1 MCVCVC
7 VCVCAGARAVTHDAR
22 PSASDE
28 PDVREVRERGDDGTL
43 EWGATL
49 MRVEWLPARCQP
61 GSGRSPTLPTPS
73 PQPRTPVGSAQ
84 HRPAAPRARPV
95 VRIAPWRRRVSG
107 VGWVCI
113 CVYIYA
119 RALHMF
125 SGGGAAR
132 RSGRVESSAR
142 GGWGGS
148 TFCALPDP
156 VRVTAYGS
164 LAGGRC
170 GPESLRV
177 VTLTV
182 RPLLGVTSRS
192 ISSSTSADSG
202 VWTPAA
208 PAGIQAQTAE
218 QGAEG
223 FIVFFSTLR

>member
-1 MCVCVC
+1 MRTARWEIQCAALLLLPCVCVC

-113 CVYIYA
+113 CVYTHALYICSPAAAPRGGPVASSPA
-119 RALHMF
+119 RAV
-125 SGGGAAR
+125 GGG
-132 RSGRVESSAR
+132 
-142 GGWGGS
+142 
-148 TFCALPDP
+148 
-156 VRVTAYGS
+156 
-164 LAGGRC
+164 
-170 GPESLRV
+170 
-177 VTLTV
+177 V
-182 RPLLGVTSRS
+182 RPFVRFQIQLRLT
-192 ISSSTSADSG
+192 A
-202 VWTPAA
+202 VWPV
-208 PAGIQAQTAE
+208 AGAVLSPYAY
-218 QGAEG
+218 A
-223 FIVFFSTLR
+223 S